1 MLVVVI
7 LGMSTHTTHA
17 ATSGGDMIGG
27 IALDAIGGILSVV
40 FNVILGAVG
49 FILALAGALLNI
61 SMYLTTHLG
70 MFIDKTDAIYTTWN
84 IVRDLSSILLIFI
97 ILYASI
103 QMITGMKSAD
113 FGGMIKNIIIVGVL
127 INFSFFFCRVM
138 IDASNIISLQFYNAI
153 APSNNASTPYTYTD
167 FPSLVKK
174 IATDGGVSD
183 AVMGQLNLTSWF
195 GKGIMKTDSQ
205 TSAIANSFSE
215 DFHIVILSIG
225 GIIVASITSLSFVA
239 ISTAALLRIA
249 MLIFLIGFSPIWIAS
264 WAMPSLKKL
273 TEQWTKQFY
282 AQLVFLPT
290 YMAFLYVALRVIVA
304 LQLNSIGDANATTG
318 LASAI
323 NLFVGFGIAI
333 VLLNIPIVAAIGV
346 TAAVGGDS
354 GMIEKFS
361 NTARGWARTATVGA
375 AGAGGGWAARQVIGG
390 TAATLDKK
398 LSNSTFFGDTVLGRD
413 IRAAT
418 TGKVAA
424 SKFGTKRS
432 EIDYRKEAKDAAKKG
447 AEITRRSEFN
457 RVLTGA
463 NTAQIGTALHDMG
476 EKERLSL
483 GGDNLKNVQVLKH
496 LRKSDFDAIRKSDDF
511 TDDDKREIE
520 DARLNA
526 FRNAI
531 NNHEGDVVG
540 HMLNNLDMDD
550 VVPII
555 NQVYSTTGSVPDYIV
570 EHLSQGKLESL
581 AKEGIDD
588 QAKRSI
594 GRQIYAWH
602 AAGGRSRHSAYGFVG
617 KNFSDWT

>member
-7 LGMSTHTTHA
+7 LGMSTHTAHA
-17 ATSGGDMIGG
+17 IFGDMIGG
-27 IALDAIGGILSVV
+27 FTLDAIGGILSVV

-153 APSNNASTPYTYTD
+153 APSNGANNKCEGSTAPSSPPTTSY
-167 FPSLVKK
+167 FPCLVKSL
-174 IATDGGVSD
+174 ATDGGVSD

-195 GKGIMKTDSQ
+195 GKGLMKMDIQNAT
-205 TSAIANSFSE
+205 IANSFSE

-239 ISTAALLRIA
+239 ISAAALLRIA

-361 NTARGWARTATVGA
+361 KGARSWVK
-375 AGAGGGWAARQVIGG
+375 
-390 TAATLDKK
+390 TAATRGAQNTWTNTGGRAARAISETEGLKKFASNWKVGEYTLKGMRGVAGEYNKK
-398 LSNSTFFGDTVLGRD
+398 LDTQVKSRTDFADSLGHNVEQAKFHESELRD
-413 IRAAT
+413 LRRQQGYLFSIGNKSGAKALNIRINEVQEKLRDVK
-418 TGKVAA
+418 TGRKENYANRINKGGADTLWTKVARKDKSAA
-424 SKFGTKRS
+424 SKILSDVLKKRLEDANKALEKHRDNVKS
-432 EIDYRKEAKDAAKKG
+432 ESNSLEALKNKIMNQG
-447 AEITRRSEFN
+447 Y
-457 RVLTGA
+457 GA
-463 NTAQIGTALHDMG
+463 NADQALKQ
-476 EKERLSL
+476 KELEDKLTSL
-483 GGDNLKNVQVLKH
+483 YNKEPDLN
-496 LRKSDFDAIRKSDDF
+496 
-511 TDDDKREIE
+511 DKI
-520 DARLNA
+520 
-526 FRNAI
+526 NAI
-531 NNHEGDVVG
+531 EEQIE
-540 HMLNNLDMDD
+540 NL
-550 VVPII
+550 
-555 NQVYSTTGSVPDYIV
+555 
-570 EHLSQGKLESL
+570 
-581 AKEGIDD
+581 
-588 QAKRSI
+588 
-594 GRQIYAWH
+594 
-602 AAGGRSRHSAYGFVG
+602 
-617 KNFSDWT
+617 